1 MNSRYKMV
9 VFDMAGTTVDEDNL
23 VYKTLHLSL
32 QKAGVDCSLEEV
44 LVHGAGKEKRKAIE
58 DVLHQLQV
66 PLPETGIDEIYAHF
80 LQNLTGAYQFA
91 AIQPQPGADAVFR
104 ELKAHGIL
112 VVLNTGYDSFTA
124 NTLIQK
130 LNWKVGKEIDLLV
143 TASDVVHGRPAPDMI
158 RLAMEH
164 FHVTDTAEVV
174 KVGDSTIDIEEGRNA
189 LCGLVTGITTGA
201 HNLEQLQQAN
211 PDFVIGSL
219 PELLSILVR

>member
-1 MNSRYKMV
+1 MV

-32 QKAGVDCSLEEV
+32 QKAGVNCTLDEV
-44 LVHGAGKEKRKAIE
+44 LAHGAGKEKRKAIE
-58 DVLHQLQV
+58 DVLHELQV
-66 PLPETGIDEIYAHF
+66 ALPETGIDEIYARF
-80 LQNLTGAYQFA
+80 MQSLTGVYQFA
-91 AIQPQPGADAVFR
+91 DIQPQPGADAVFR

-130 LNWKVGKEIDLLV
+130 LDWKVGKGIDLLV

-164 FHVTDTAEVV
+164 FHLTEAAGVV
-174 KVGDSTIDIEEGRNA
+174 KVGDSSIDIEEGKNA
-189 LCGLVTGITTGA
+189 QCGLVVGITTGA
-201 HNLEQLQQAN
+201 HTSEQLQQAN

-219 PELLSILVR
+219 SELLSILVR

>member
-9 VFDMAGTTVDEDNL
+9 VFDMAGTTVDEKNL

-32 QKAGVDCSLEEV
+32 QKAGVDCTLDEV
-44 LVHGAGKEKRKAIE
+44 LAHGAGKEKRKAIE

-66 PLPETGIDEIYAHF
+66 SLPEAGIDEIYAHF
-80 LQNLTGAYQFA
+80 LQSLTGAYQFA
-91 AIQPQPGADAVFR
+91 DVKPQPGADAVFR
-104 ELKAHGIL
+104 ELKAHGIH

-130 LNWKVGKEIDLLV
+130 LNWKVGEEIDLLV

-164 FHVTDTAEVV
+164 FHLTEAADVV
-174 KVGDSTIDIEEGRNA
+174 KVGDSAIDIEEGKNA
-189 LCGLVTGITTGA
+189 DCGLVAGITTGA
-201 HNLEQLQQAN
+201 HTPEQLQQAN

-219 PELLSILVR
+219 SELLTILIQ